1 MLKLQYILNKDI
13 DYAKWD
19 ECIRRSYNGN
29 IYAYSW
35 YLDIVCAGWNALI
48 DEDYKSVMP
57 LTWRKKYG
65 LLYLYQP
72 AFTQQLGVFSKQ
84 PLTSNDV
91 QAFLSAI
98 PSKYKLIE
106 INLNKY
112 NSIQEGEFKLKKQLT
127 HELDLISV
135 YTTLRTFYSV
145 NTLRNIT
152 KAHKLALSVNYKAD
166 PNEVIKLFRKN
177 RGKEIGQLK
186 SKEYRMLKQLIEFCI
201 SRGFGAS
208 WGVNTEKGE
217 LCAGAF
223 FVQSNNKVIF
233 LFSATNAVSKKNG
246 AMPFLIDHFIQQ
258 NAQRNLTFD
267 FEGSNDKNLARFY
280 KSFGS
285 KECEY
290 LHIKRNN
297 LPFPLKL
304 LKK

>member
-1 MLKLQYILNKDI
+1 MIQYLVNTDI

-19 ECIRRSYNGN
+19 DCIRKSFNGN

-35 YLDIVCAGWNALI
+35 YLDIVSPGWEALVDSEYI
-48 DEDYKSVMP
+48 SVMP
-57 LTWRKKYG
+57 LTARKKYG
-65 LLYLYQP
+65 LNYLYQP
-72 AFTQQLGVFSKQ
+72 AFTQQLGVFSVSTLPKEK
-84 PLTSNDV
+84 V
-91 QAFLSAI
+91 EAFLAAI
-98 PSKYKLIE
+98 PSKFKLIE

-112 NSIQEGEFKLKKQLT
+112 NVIEEGSFKLKKQLT
-127 HELDLISV
+127 HELDLISA
-135 YTTLRTFYSV
+135 YPTLRTFYSV

-152 KAHKLALSVNYKAD
+152 KAQKKNLTVNYKTE
-166 PNEVIKLFRKN
+166 PTEIIKLFRKN
-177 RGKEIGQLK
+177 RGKEIAQLK
-186 SKEYRMLKQLIEFCI
+186 AKEYKLLKNLIDF
-201 SRGFGAS
+201 SVARGHGAS
-208 WGVNTEKGE
+208 WGVYTDKGD

-246 AMPFLIDHFIQQ
+246 AMPFLIDHFIQE
-258 NAQRNLTFD
+258 NAQRSLTFD